1 VRVAKR
7 FLFIALLCLA
17 ATVSATSV
25 VSKPLAE
32 MVREADHVVVAT
44 ITRVDMVDGKG
55 RLLTDPE
62 SRTGPGSANQMRLH
76 LEVHEVIATRL
87 PPVSRTIRVPL
98 WMMWHY
104 ELGTMQKHLTGQ
116 RGIFL
121 LTGRDY
127 QPVYPA
133 NFQRSLDER
142 AEIQRLLE
150 H

>member
-1 VRVAKR
+1 MGAARR
-7 FLFIALLCLA
+7 FLFLALLCLA
-17 ATVSATSV
+17 ATAAATSV
-25 VSKPLAE
+25 PPKPLAE

-55 RLLTDPE
+55 RPLTAPE

-76 LEVHEVIATRL
+76 LQVHEVIATRL
-87 PPVSRTIRVPL
+87 PPVARTVRVPL
-98 WMMWHY
+98 WTMWHY
-104 ELGTMQKHLTGQ
+104 QLGTMQEQLTGQ

-133 NFQRSLDER
+133 GFQRPLDER
-142 AEIQRLLE
+142 TEIQRLLA

>member
-1 VRVAKR
+1 MRAAKR
-7 FLFIALLCLA
+7 FLFLALLCLA

-25 VSKPLAE
+25 VPKPLVE

-76 LEVHEVIATRL
+76 LDVQEVISTRL
-87 PPVSRTIRVPL
+87 PPVSRKIQVPL
-98 WMMWHY
+98 WRMWHY
-104 ELGTMQKHLTGQ
+104 QLGSMQGQLTGQ

-133 NFQRSLDER
+133 DFQRSLDER
-142 AEIQRLLE
+142 EEIQRLLT

>member
-1 VRVAKR
+1 MRVAKR

-25 VSKPLAE
+25 VPKPLAE

-62 SRTGPGSANQMRLH
+62 SRTGPGLANQMRLH